1 MPWHLSAD
9 SSRITLERF
18 SNCDLSSLDSLAQVL
33 ASQLA
38 HELRLFEELPDPPR
52 QQVFGS
58 ELQELH
64 LLPATHLLHDVAFKF
79 CDSEIV
85 VFAAIELDSECF
97 SQQLQ
102 RFLLDDDL
110 VLAAISRPALDFG
123 LDFFDSA
130 TRSTKNLGA

>member
-1 MPWHLSAD
+1 M
-9 SSRITLERF
+9 ERF

-38 HELRLFEELPDPPR
+38 HELRLFEELPDPSR

-79 CDSEIV
+79 CDSAFV
-85 VFAAIELDSECF
+85 VFAAIELDSERF

-102 RFLLDDDL
+102 RLPDDDL
-110 VLAAISRPALDFG
+110 ELVATSRPALDFG

-130 TRSTKNLGA
+130 TRSTKNEGGWT

>member
-1 MPWHLSAD
+1 M
-9 SSRITLERF
+9 ERF
-18 SNCDLSSLDSLAQVL
+18 SNCDLSSLESLAQVL
-33 ASQLA
+33 ESQFE

-64 LLPATHLLHDVAFKF
+64 LLPATHLLRDVAFKF
-79 CDSEIV
+79 CDSAFV

-102 RFLLDDDL
+102 RFLLDDDFEL
-110 VLAAISRPALDFG
+110 VATSRPALDFG

>member
-1 MPWHLSAD
+1 M
-9 SSRITLERF
+9 ERF
-18 SNCDLSSLDSLAQVL
+18 SNCELSWLESLSQVL

-38 HELRLFEELPDPPR
+38 HELRFFEELPDSLR
-52 QQVFGS
+52 QQVFVS

-64 LLPATHLLHDVAFKF
+64 LLPATHLLRDVTFKF
-79 CDSEIV
+79 GDSAFV

-97 SQQLQ
+97 SQQLH

-130 TRSTKNLGA
+130 TRSTKN